1 MSQELTTIVTSS
13 NLDILILSWLDA
25 KKRHSGSIR
34 TETEYRNTLLQFRA
48 GLQRQG
54 LDLDSQDYQTIM
66 LTAQAFAAFSARGKE
81 VKPATRNQ
89 RLAIISSFYEHA
101 IKSEMFNARPA
112 ISLNP
117 LGSIERS
124 KVQMY
129 AGARPL
135 SEEHIAESLN
145 AIDRSS
151 QVGKRDY
158 ALLCILL
165 QTGRRLAEVE
175 GLECG
180 NLTLQSGKITAI
192 FEHCKG
198 GKIMADTLPYSV
210 SNALLA
216 WLQSFY
222 GASFTPGSQGDH
234 RPVWVTLKNGHMKTQ
249 RGEIT
254 EFRVGDALGPQTIA
268 DICKRR
274 LGTSKVHS
282 TRHTWAHSMKRA
294 GADAATI
301 QARLGHE
308 SLATTGRYLGE
319 LEKAENE
326 YADALAARLG
336 IR

>member
-1 MSQELTTIVTSS
+1 MSQELTTIVTSTA
-13 NLDILILSWLDA
+13 LDILILSWLDA
-25 KKRHSGSIR
+25 KKRHSGSVR

-54 LDLDSQDYQTIM
+54 LDLDSKEYQQIM
-66 LTAQAFAAFSARGKE
+66 LTAQAFAAYSARGKE

-101 IKSEMFNARPA
+101 IKSEAFNVRPA
-112 ISLNP
+112 ITVNP

-135 SEEHIAESLN
+135 SEEHIGEALA

-158 ALLCILL
+158 ALLAMLL

-175 GLECG
+175 GLACR
-180 NLTLQSGKITAI
+180 NLTLQNGKITAL

-198 GKIMADTLPYSV
+198 GKVMADTLPYPV
-210 SNALLA
+210 SNALLE
-216 WLQSFY
+216 WLKSLY
-222 GASFTPGSQGDH
+222 GETFSPGISGDN
-234 RPVWVTLKNGHMKTQ
+234 RPVWATLKNGHMKTQ

-254 EFRVGDALGPQTIA
+254 EYRVGDQLGPQAIA

-274 LGTSKVHS
+274 LGTSKVHT
-282 TRHTWAHSMKRA
+282 TRHTWAHSMRKA
-294 GADAATI
+294 GADPATI

-336 IR
+336 IK